1 MLRPPEPFAMK
12 TFPSP
17 AAVRLIAAFTLV
29 LTAGAL
35 PARTWT
41 SADGRTLEGDFV
53 SATGTTV
60 TIKRAGAKPFTIE
73 LTKLSEADKEFVAEQ
88 AKKPAQPAKPA
99 TAKEPAAITGPYA
112 EHITGD
118 WQQFEGKGGLE
129 CMLFA
134 AKTLD
139 AAQKYPLVIFL
150 HGKGGKVLDKKG
162 SGFGATCAK
171 PDNYSKHPCFILV
184 PQCPDENG
192 WSGATG
198 VSFMKSL
205 KDLIKHLPIDEDRIY
220 LTGYSMG
227 AYGTFAHLNDEPRLF
242 AAAIPVAGGCDVG
255 IARNL
260 RRIPLWIFH
269 GEKDDVVKPDG
280 SRAIAKALEKLK
292 APVKYTEYPG
302 EGHGIIGKVLGDP
315 AVHAWLFE
323 QKRGK

>member
-1 MLRPPEPFAMK
+1 MRVLHSATARRL
-12 TFPSP
+12 
-17 AAVRLIAAFTLV
+17 AAAILLLGTAFTL
-29 LTAGAL
+29 T
-35 PARTWT
+35 ARTWT
-41 SADGRTLEGDFV
+41 SADGRTLEGEFV
-53 SATGTTV
+53 SATETTV
-60 TIKRAGAKPFTIE
+60 TIKRKDGKSFTIA
-73 LTKLSEADKEFVAEQ
+73 LDKLSPEDREFVAEQ
-88 AKKPAQPAKPA
+88 AKKPAAPDKPSAPDKPA
-99 TAKEPAAITGPYA
+99 PAAKEPSAITGPYA
-112 EHITGD
+112 EHVTGD
-118 WQQFEGKGGLE
+118 WKQFEGKGGLQ

-139 AAQKYPLVIFL
+139 AAKKHPLVIYL
-150 HGKGGKVLDKKG
+150 HGKGNDVLSKKHL
-162 SGFGATCAK
+162 GFASTCAK
-171 PDNYSKHPCFILV
+171 TANYEKNPCFILA

-227 AYGTFAHLNDEPRLF
+227 GFGTFTHLNDEPRMF
-242 AAAIPVAGGCDVG
+242 AAGIPIAGGCDAG

-280 SRAIAKALEKLK
+280 SRAIAKALERLK
-292 APVKYTEYPG
+292 APVKYTEFPG
-302 EGHGIIGKVLGDP
+302 EGHGITGKVNEDP
-315 AVHAWLFE
+315 AVHTWLFE